1 MLCILCCPNFG
12 LLLRFLMI
20 VKISRFEMLY
30 LMFKSAFYYDFIL
43 LTCILWPP
51 VRLVELV
58 ILFSSWSRIFFRG
71 CKFAVGG
78 ECDLSLVVSWSC
90 NVILH
95 VFCP

>member
-1 MLCILCCPNFG
+1 MLYILCCPNFG
-12 LLLRFLMI
+12 LLLWFFTI
-20 VKISRFEMLY
+20 VTISRFEMLN
-30 LMFKSAFYYDFIL
+30 LMFKSAFYHDFIL

-58 ILFSSWSRIFFRG
+58 VLFSSWSRIFLRG

-78 ECDLSLVVSWSC
+78 ECDLSLVVRRSC